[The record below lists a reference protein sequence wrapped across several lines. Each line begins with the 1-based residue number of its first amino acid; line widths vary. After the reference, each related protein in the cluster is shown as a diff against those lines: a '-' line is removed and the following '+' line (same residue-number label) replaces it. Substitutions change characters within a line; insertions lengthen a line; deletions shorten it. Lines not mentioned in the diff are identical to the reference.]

1 MPTYRKGDIV
11 VVLYP
16 FSDGS
21 GSKPRP
27 GLVVSDDATN
37 HQSRDV
43 ILAQITSRLAGPQMR
58 GDHVLTDWQVGHL
71 DTPSKVK
78 AGRLVTVE
86 VSEVR
91 RIIGRLSPADLA
103 ATERQLRIVLGL

>member
-1 MPTYRKGDIV
+1 V

-27 GLVVSDDATN
+27 AVVVSDDLTN
-37 HQSRDV
+37 VQSRDV
-43 ILAQITSRLAGPQMR
+43 ILAQVTSRVNGPLQP
-58 GDHVLTDWQVGHL
+58 GEHVLVDWRAANL
-71 DTPSKVK
+71 DVPSKVK

-86 VSEVR
+86 KGEVKR
-91 RIIGRLSPADLA
+91 VIGRLSPDDLA
-103 ATERQLRIVLGL
+103 AVQAGLRKVLGL